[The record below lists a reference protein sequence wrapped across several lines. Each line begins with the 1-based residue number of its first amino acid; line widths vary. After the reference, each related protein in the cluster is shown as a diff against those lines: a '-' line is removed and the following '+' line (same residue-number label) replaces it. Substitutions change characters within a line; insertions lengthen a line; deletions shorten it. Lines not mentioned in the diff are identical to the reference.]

1 MYLFGR
7 PAASRQSAGL
17 PAPLGRRILT
27 PREMEVLHLV
37 AQGETD
43 QRTDDRLYLSRR
55 TVSTHVSNILS
66 KLDVPTRRAA
76 VITAAR
82 IGLL

>member
-1 MYLFGR
+1 
-7 PAASRQSAGL
+7 
-17 PAPLGRRILT
+17 
-27 PREMEVLHLV
+27 MEVLHLV

-43 QRTDDRLYLSRR
+43 QRIADRLYLSRR